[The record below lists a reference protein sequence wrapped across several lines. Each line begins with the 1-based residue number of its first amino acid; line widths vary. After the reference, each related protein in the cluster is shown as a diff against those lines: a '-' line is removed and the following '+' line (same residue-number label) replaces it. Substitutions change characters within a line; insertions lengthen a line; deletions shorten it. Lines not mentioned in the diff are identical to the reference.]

1 MLAAKRT
8 SAAPASSVGSCQK
21 HLNFKGEKINPYWGL
36 MCKAFGVTEL
46 GPFAVKGEG
55 LKHPVGFYLG
65 LTAFHSAS
73 AVPRLLRSQ
82 GS

>member
-8 SAAPASSVGSCQK
+8 SAVPVWVPARNISTS
-21 HLNFKGEKINPYWGL
+21 KGEKKNLYWGL
-36 MCKAFGVTEL
+36 MCKAFGITES
-46 GPFAVKGEG
+46 GRFVVKGEG
-55 LKHPVGFYLG
+55 MKHPVGFYLG
-65 LTAFHSAS
+65 LMVFHSAS